1 MTTLGQERGSQGP
14 AEVQTLYVE
23 GMTHEPVNTQDR
35 KSRALRDSETALGL
49 RLLEGWEGLGLRAWP
64 RKVEAGEGDRLC
76 TSRLVSN
83 QQIKSV

>member
-23 GMTHEPVNTQDR
+23 GMAHEPVNTQDR

-49 RLLEGWEGLGLRAWP
+49 RLLEG
-64 RKVEAGEGDRLC
+64 
-76 TSRLVSN
+76 
-83 QQIKSV
+83 